1 MSEISSIPL
10 MCCKLWQ
17 CKTLKKNV
25 MLTYSKT
32 HNFENLKNNIFLFGA
47 LSLWQLIPFP
57 LCYSIFTIYK
67 MPPKLDAFS
76 ISILPPMLDT
86 FELFTIDDDHITYT
100 KRYRSVPYW
109 MSIVTVNAARL
120 PTLCAT
126 LRNHSTGTRL

>member
-1 MSEISSIPL
+1 
-10 MCCKLWQ
+10 
-17 CKTLKKNV
+17 

-100 KRYRSVPYW
+100 KHYW
-109 MSIVTVNAARL
+109 SDQNTIECLSPLSMLLAYLLYMWHIEKSLNWNRDYNLPGARL
-120 PTLCAT
+120 ICLYTDLYT
-126 LRNHSTGTRL
+126 SI